1 MSSQR
6 ILVADPVSERGLDI
20 LRNEPGFAVELKPGM
35 SEAELIAA
43 VANVDALVVRS
54 GVKVTRAVIE
64 AAPRLRVIGRAGV
77 GVDNIDVP
85 AASERG
91 IVVMNTPA
99 GNSISTAEHA
109 FSLMLSLARAIPQAH
124 TSVAAGRWERKRF
137 SGVEIH
143 NKTLA
148 VLGMGRIGSEFARR
162 AMAFGMR
169 VLAYDP
175 YLSASRAKLLRV
187 ELVNRI
193 EDALAEADFITLHL
207 PLTPETKH
215 ILNAE
220 RLAALKPGARIINCA
235 RGGLIDEQALVA
247 ALEDGPVAGAALDVF
262 ETEPPFANDPL
273 LARQDVV
280 LTPHLGASTAE
291 AQETVGIEVAHA
303 IRNYLV
309 DGAVVNS
316 VNMPSVDEKTL
327 AQIGPYLRFGE
338 MLGRLLSQIAPQ
350 RCEKLRIDYSGRLG
364 ELDTS
369 LISRSILKGFLEKA
383 IGAHQVNVVNATSL
397 AQNLGLRLTE
407 SRPAQRSEYA
417 DLVEVTAAT
426 DGEAAEIA
434 GTFFGGEARIVRVNG
449 HRVEAKAEGTLLLL
463 ENTDK
468 PGMIGAAGTL
478 LGEKGVNIA
487 GMTLSRERVGG
498 RALVLLTLDSTPDQ
512 ETLRALENVNGIEV
526 ARTLRTSAG

>member
-1 MSSQR
+1 MSNHR
-6 ILVADPVSERGLDI
+6 ILVADPVSERGLEI
-20 LRNEPGFAVELKPGM
+20 LRNQPGFTVDLKPGM
-35 SEAELIAA
+35 SESELIAA
-43 VANVDALVVRS
+43 VADVDAVVVRS
-54 GVKVTRAVIE
+54 GVKITRTVME
-64 AAPRLRVIGRAGV
+64 AAPKLRVIGRAGV

-85 AASERG
+85 VASERG

-99 GNSISTAEHA
+99 GNTISTAEHA
-109 FSLMLSLARAIPQAH
+109 FSLMLSLARQVPQAH
-124 TSVAAGRWERKRF
+124 TSVASGKWERKKF
-137 SGVEIH
+137 AGVELH

-193 EDALAEADFITLHL
+193 DDALAEADFITMHL
-207 PLTPETKH
+207 PLTPETRH
-215 ILNAE
+215 ILNTQ
-220 RLAALKPGARIINCA
+220 RLANLKPGVRIINCA
-235 RGGLIDEQALVA
+235 RGGLIDEQALAA
-247 ALEDGPVAGAALDVF
+247 ALENGPVAGAALDVF
-262 ETEPPFANDPL
+262 ETEPPGADHPL
-273 LARQDVV
+273 LSRQDVV

-327 AQIGPYLRFGE
+327 AQIGPFLQFGE
-338 MLGRLLSQIAPQ
+338 MLGRLLSQIAPP

-364 ELDTS
+364 DLDTT
-369 LISRSILKGFLEKA
+369 LISRGVLKGFLEKA

-407 SRPAQRSEYA
+407 SRPALGSEYA
-417 DLVEVTAAT
+417 DLIEVTAGA
-426 DGEAAEIA
+426 DGDSAELA
-434 GTFFGGEARIVRVNG
+434 GTFFGGDARIVRVNG

-478 LGEKGVNIA
+478 LGEKGINIA
-487 GMTLSRERVGG
+487 GMTLSREQVGG
-498 RALVLLTLDSTPDQ
+498 RALVLLTLDSTPDD
-512 ETLRALENVNGIEV
+512 ETLRALENVDGIEV
-526 ARTLRTSAG
+526 ARTLRTSAE